1 MLIDMVEQYDQ
12 EKKTYLKEY
21 WTKNIFFLSTQ
32 HDHKKLMTFLGK
44 AGVINIDDENKKVYF

>member
-21 WTKNIFFLSTQ
+21 RTQIILFLSTQ

-44 AGVINIDDENKKVYF
+44 A